1 MTWNKLNYSVHDYQ
15 EKLSIA
21 MKFNEHCSYEIQ
33 CNYDCSNLNTFIYS
47 LLIRQTMY

>member
-21 MKFNEHCSYEIQ
+21 MKFNEHCYEIQ